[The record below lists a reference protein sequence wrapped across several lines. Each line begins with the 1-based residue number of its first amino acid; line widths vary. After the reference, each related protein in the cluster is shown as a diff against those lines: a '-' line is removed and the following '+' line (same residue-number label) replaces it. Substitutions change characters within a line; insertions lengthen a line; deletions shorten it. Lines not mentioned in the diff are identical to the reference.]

1 MGAMTT
7 LRRLATVLA
16 QHHDGPSLVHPSSR
30 PQEPP
35 RHSRTDWSSREWA
48 LDFAV
53 TVRDSGFA
61 STGLDYSASS
71 LALVDEFVGLYAEH
85 EVDLPAEVVEG
96 AAGYFVQVVASTW
109 RELSEAEAAT
119 LHASTSSFLA
129 EGGSLGE
136 RYTAVVD

>member
-1 MGAMTT
+1 MTT
-7 LRRLATVLA
+7 LRRLATVLV
-16 QHHDGPSLVHPSSR
+16 QQHDGPSLVHPSVR
-30 PQEPP
+30 PATPARPP
-35 RHSRTDWSSREWA
+35 RSEWSSREWA

-61 STGLDYSASS
+61 STGLDYSAAS
-71 LALVDEFVGLYAEH
+71 LGLVDEFVGLYAEH

-109 RELSEAEAAT
+109 RDLSDAEAAT
-119 LHASTSSFLA
+119 LHASTRSFLA